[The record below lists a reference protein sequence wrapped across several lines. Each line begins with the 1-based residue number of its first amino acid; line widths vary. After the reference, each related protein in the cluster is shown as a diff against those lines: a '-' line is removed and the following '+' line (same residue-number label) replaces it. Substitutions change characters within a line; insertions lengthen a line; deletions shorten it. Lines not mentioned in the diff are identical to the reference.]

1 MRILTALACL
11 TAAIFIFDA
20 KAPARAEADP
30 VCEAE
35 MTRAAAKYDV
45 PLAVLFAIGLTETGR
60 RGALHPYALN
70 IAGRS
75 FFGESAADALRE
87 FERERRRGIK
97 LIDLGC
103 MQINHHYHKQEFES
117 PAHMLDPA
125 LNVEY
130 AARFLRELRDR
141 EGDWT
146 RAVARYHAGRANT
159 PAQKRYVCAVIRHM
173 VATGFGEWT
182 ANAKM
187 FCG

>member
-1 MRILTALACL
+1 MPCANSS
-11 TAAIFIFDA
+11 A
-20 KAPARAEADP
+20 K
-30 VCEAE
+30 
-35 MTRAAAKYDV
+35 
-45 PLAVLFAIGLTETGR
+45 
-60 RGALHPYALN
+60 
-70 IAGRS
+70 
-75 FFGESAADALRE
+75 
-87 FERERRRGIK
+87 RRRGIK

-103 MQINHHYHKQEFES
+103 MQINHHYHNPRRNFES

-159 PAQKRYVCAVIRHM
+159 PRPETLRLRRHPPHGRNRIRAM
-173 VATGFGEWT
+173 DGECRGR
-182 ANAKM
+182 